1 MPGVHEIVNNM
12 VNLQLRQT
20 IVRRIR
26 RRMQKVGGA
35 TDEKASKDV
44 QFPFL

>member
-1 MPGVHEIVNNM
+1 MSGVHEIVNNM

-20 IVRRIR
+20 DVRRIR
-26 RRMQKVGGA
+26 RRMQKDGGA
-35 TDEKASKDV
+35 TGEKASKDL